1 MEVCM
6 SRGRAASRADR
17 GAEVD
22 PGSPGITSP
31 RVDPPNGERQ
41 LLGERLRMLR
51 VRRRLGLADVALGT
65 GLSRSFIAMLEA
77 GDSDVSVSR
86 LLRIADFY
94 GVWISDL
101 VGSVGPSVE
110 IVPAAD
116 AKRLPVDEG
125 GSVLLLSKQ
134 LVRNL
139 QPFLVRLEP
148 GAAIEGGLSHSGE
161 EFIHCV
167 AGTAELDILDT
178 HHTLEA
184 GDTASFPGRLPHTYR
199 NVASVEAVLI
209 GASARVG

>member
-1 MEVCM
+1 M
-6 SRGRAASRADR
+6 SRGRAASRTTRTTGVAQSSLPDDSIAR
-17 GAEVD
+17 GD
-22 PGSPGITSP
+22 P
-31 RVDPPNGERQ
+31 VNEERR

-110 IVPAAD
+110 IVPAAE

-134 LVRNL
+134 PVRNL
-139 QPFLVRLEP
+139 QPFLVRLAP
-148 GAAIEGGLSHSGE
+148 GAAIDGGLSHSGE

-167 AGTAELDILDT
+167 AGTAQLEILDT
-178 HHTLEA
+178 VHILEM

-199 NVASVEAVLI
+199 NAATAEVVLI

>member
-1 MEVCM
+1 M
-6 SRGRAASRADR
+6 SRGQARSQK
-17 GAEVD
+17 
-22 PGSPGITSP
+22 SPKGPVSE
-31 RVDPPNGERQ
+31 ERR
-41 LLGERLRMLR
+41 LLGERFRMLR
-51 VRRRLGLADVALGT
+51 IRRRLGLADVALGT

-77 GDSDVSVSR
+77 GDSDVSVTR

-110 IVPAAD
+110 IVSAAD
-116 AKRLPVDEG
+116 AKRLPVEEG

-134 LVRNL
+134 PVRNL
-139 QPFLVRLEP
+139 QPFQVRLAP
-148 GAAIEGGLSHSGE
+148 GASIDGGLSHSGE

-167 AGTAELDILDT
+167 SGTAELEILDT
-178 HHTLEA
+178 LHTLEA

-199 NVASVEAVLI
+199 NGSAVDTVLI

>member
-1 MEVCM
+1 M
-6 SRGRAASRADR
+6 SRGRAAARTPRGVQVAPHLPPDVAIPNVEPAD
-17 GAEVD
+17 
-22 PGSPGITSP
+22 
-31 RVDPPNGERQ
+31 GERR

-134 LVRNL
+134 PVRNL
-139 QPFLVRLEP
+139 QPFLVRLAP
-148 GAAIEGGLSHSGE
+148 GVAIDGGLSHSGE

-167 AGTAELDILDT
+167 VGRVELEILDT
-178 HHTLEA
+178 IHTLAE

-199 NVASVEAVLI
+199 NASPMEAVLI

>member
-1 MEVCM
+1 M
-6 SRGRAASRADR
+6 SRGLATR
-17 GAEVD
+17 
-22 PGSPGITSP
+22 SP
-31 RVDPPNGERQ
+31 RAVEGAPSAAPGAGSAPADAVNEERR

-148 GAAIEGGLSHSGE
+148 GAAIEGALSHSGE

-167 AGTAELDILDT
+167 
-178 HHTLEA
+178 
-184 GDTASFPGRLPHTYR
+184 
-199 NVASVEAVLI
+199 SVTSLF
-209 GASARVG
+209 

>member
-1 MEVCM
+1 M
-6 SRGRAASRADR
+6 SRGLATR
-17 GAEVD
+17 
-22 PGSPGITSP
+22 SP
-31 RVDPPNGERQ
+31 RTVEGAPSAAPGPGRAPAEAVNEERR

-110 IVPAAD
+110 IVPAAE

-125 GSVLLLSKQ
+125 GSVLLLSSQ
-134 LVRNL
+134 PVRNL
-139 QPFLVRLEP
+139 QPFLVRLAP
-148 GAAIEGGLSHSGE
+148 GAAIDGGLSHSGE

-167 AGTAELDILDT
+167 AGTAQLEILDT
-178 HHTLEA
+178 VHILEM

-199 NVASVEAVLI
+199 NAETAEVVLI

>member
-1 MEVCM
+1 M
-6 SRGRAASRADR
+6 SRGRAARSARTVETAPSVAPQA
-17 GAEVD
+17 GSSPAEA
-22 PGSPGITSP
+22 GS
-31 RVDPPNGERQ
+31 GERR

-110 IVPAAD
+110 IVPAAE

-125 GSVLLLSKQ
+125 GSVLLLSTQ
-134 LVRNL
+134 PVRNL
-139 QPFLVRLEP
+139 QPFLVRLTP

-167 AGTAELDILDT
+167 AGTAHLEILDT
-178 HHTLEA
+178 VHILEV

-199 NVASVEAVLI
+199 NAATVEVVLI

>member
-1 MEVCM
+1 M
-6 SRGRAASRADR
+6 SRGRAASRTTR
-17 GAEVD
+17 GSDAQ
-22 PGSPGITSP
+22 PGSVGDDVITP
-31 RVDPPNGERQ
+31 VDSAQGERR

-65 GLSRSFIAMLEA
+65 GLSRSFIALLEA
-77 GDSDVSVSR
+77 GESDVSVSR
-86 LLRIADFY
+86 LLRIAEFY

-110 IVPAAD
+110 IVPAGA

-125 GSVLLLSKQ
+125 GSVLLLSRQ
-134 LVRNL
+134 PVRNL
-139 QPFLVRLEP
+139 QPFLVRLAP

-167 AGTAELDILDT
+167 AGRAQLEILDT
-178 HHTLEA
+178 VHTLET

-199 NVASVEAVLI
+199 NASSVEVVLI

>member
-1 MEVCM
+1 M
-6 SRGRAASRADR
+6 SRGRAASRVTRTVGIARDSAPDAAR
-17 GAEVD
+17 PRRD
-22 PGSPGITSP
+22 P
-31 RVDPPNGERQ
+31 VNGERR

-110 IVPAAD
+110 IVPAAE

-134 LVRNL
+134 PVRNL
-139 QPFLVRLEP
+139 QPFLVRLAP
-148 GAAIEGGLSHSGE
+148 GAAIDGGLSHSGE

-167 AGTAELDILDT
+167 AGTAQLEILDT
-178 HHTLEA
+178 VHILEM

-199 NVASVEAVLI
+199 NAATAEVVLI

>member
-1 MEVCM
+1 M
-6 SRGRAASRADR
+6 SRGRAASRVTRTVGIARDSAPDAAR
-17 GAEVD
+17 PRRD
-22 PGSPGITSP
+22 P
-31 RVDPPNGERQ
+31 VNGERR

-77 GDSDVSVSR
+77 GDSDVSISR

-101 VGSVGPSVE
+101 VGSIGPSVE
-110 IVPAAD
+110 IVPAAE
-116 AKRLPVDEG
+116 AKRLPVDEA

-134 LVRNL
+134 PVRNL
-139 QPFLVRLEP
+139 QPFLVRLAP
-148 GAAIEGGLSHSGE
+148 GVAIEGGLSHSGE

-167 AGTAELDILDT
+167 AGTVELEILDT
-178 HHTLEA
+178 AHTLEE

-199 NVASVEAVLI
+199 NASPMEAVLI

>member
-1 MEVCM
+1 M
-6 SRGRAASRADR
+6 SRGRAASRTTRTSGVAQSSLPDDSIAR
-17 GAEVD
+17 GD
-22 PGSPGITSP
+22 P
-31 RVDPPNGERQ
+31 VNEERR

-110 IVPAAD
+110 IVPAAE

-134 LVRNL
+134 PVRNL
-139 QPFLVRLEP
+139 QPFLVRLAP
-148 GAAIEGGLSHSGE
+148 GAAIDGGLSHSGE

-167 AGTAELDILDT
+167 AGTAQLEILDT
-178 HHTLEA
+178 VHILEM

-199 NVASVEAVLI
+199 NAATAEVVLI

>member
-1 MEVCM
+1 M
-6 SRGRAASRADR
+6 SRGRAARSAGKV
-17 GAEVD
+17 GAATSMAPDAGHTPAEA
-22 PGSPGITSP
+22 GS
-31 RVDPPNGERQ
+31 GERR

-86 LLRIADFY
+86 LVRIADFY

-110 IVPAAD
+110 IVPAAR

-125 GSVLLLSKQ
+125 GSVWLLSTQ
-134 LVRNL
+134 PVRNL
-139 QPFLVRLEP
+139 QPFLVRLAP

-167 AGTAELDILDT
+167 AGTAQLEILDT
-178 HHTLEA
+178 VHILEG

-199 NVASVEAVLI
+199 NGGSVEVVLI